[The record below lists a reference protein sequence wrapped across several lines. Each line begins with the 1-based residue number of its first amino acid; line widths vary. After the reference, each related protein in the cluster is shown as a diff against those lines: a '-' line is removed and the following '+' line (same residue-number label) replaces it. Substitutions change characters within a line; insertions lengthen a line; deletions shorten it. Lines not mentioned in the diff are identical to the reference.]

1 MPLKSKR
8 GSGVPEIE
16 SGDSGKV
23 LAVKSDESGTEWV
36 TAPSG
41 DMLKIDYDSDADGKV
56 NAADVAD
63 AATYATTA
71 GRATAADSADSVA
84 WEDVSSKPSDFTPS
98 AHALDAHTAV
108 TLAELN
114 AKISDKDIA
123 STDAATTSA
132 AGLMSASDKTKLDG
146 VPVPV
151 EGDAG
156 KLVAVKGDES
166 GYENVSP
173 YTLPTASADTL
184 GGVKVGSRLTI
195 TDGVLSADEQGG
207 GGGVSLAMA
216 IALGGD

>member
-1 MPLKSKR
+1 MPLKSKM

-16 SGDSGKV
+16 SGDASKV

-36 TAPSG
+36 DAPSGSG

-56 NAADVAD
+56 NAAVAAD
-63 AATYATTA
+63 TATYATTA

-114 AKISDKDIA
+114 AKISDATIPSDA
-123 STDAATTSA
+123 AATTSA

-146 VPVPV
+146 V
-151 EGDAG
+151 
-156 KLVAVKGDES
+156 
-166 GYENVSP
+166 
-173 YTLPTASADTL
+173 
-184 GGVKVGSRLTI
+184 LTEDQI
-195 TDGVLSADEQGG
+195 RNLIIVWA
-207 GGGVSLAMA
+207 
-216 IALGGD
+216 